1 MSKNV
6 FDKKKSNG
14 DLVGWV
20 GKAEVDL
27 PTLVVGRL
35 LEIVD
40 HIVQYC
46 LMS

>member
-1 MSKNV
+1 M
-6 FDKKKSNG
+6 DKKESAV

-20 GKAEVDL
+20 GKAEVNL
-27 PTLVVGRL
+27 PTLVVRRL